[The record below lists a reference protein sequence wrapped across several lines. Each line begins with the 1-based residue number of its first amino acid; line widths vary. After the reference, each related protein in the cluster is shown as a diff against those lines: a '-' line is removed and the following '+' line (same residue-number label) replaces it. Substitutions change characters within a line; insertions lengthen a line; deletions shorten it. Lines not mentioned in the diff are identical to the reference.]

1 MINDVDKRIVR
12 KDEKKR
18 ENSDGVTPQKNLN
31 WEEESEI
38 GKCT

>member
-12 KDEKKR
+12 KDKKR

-38 GKCT
+38 RKCT